1 MKIRLREEGSVTILD
16 LKGRLVLGEEEAAF
30 REAID
35 RLVNDRNLAILINFS
50 GVEFLDSSGVG
61 ALVKSLTTVT
71 RAGGRLKGL
80 KPTPI
85 VQKILKI
92 VGVYQLFEFFEDEST
107 AVASF

>member
-1 MKIRLREEGSVTILD
+1 MKIRLREQGSVTILD
-16 LKGRLVLGEEEAAF
+16 LKGRLVLGEDEAAF

-35 RLVNDRNLAILINFS
+35 RLVNDRSLAILINFA

-80 KPTPI
+80 KPTPV